1 MNVTKGLALALM
13 LGSLLGCSS
22 QERIMQAEILS
33 APAELSGR
41 AEVLP
46 IRQVLRPHDVLEV
59 IYHIAL
65 DSNAAYRIQSGDQ
78 LDLNFVSARGLS
90 GSKTVMPD
98 GTVSLEYVGSVKVA
112 GMTVRE
118 VEAKL
123 VELYS
128 QTLRN
133 PIISASI
140 PRAQSNLQN
149 LRDTLFSPGNGMSR
163 DITIGP
169 DGRATFPMLGSMSL
183 TGITLDDLQQ
193 TLSRRYASEVGPL
206 KVDVLLKSSAA
217 NEVYILG
224 EVGQPGAYPVRRPI
238 SVLEALTLARG
249 YTPRSNLSEVMVVN
263 RQGEQVITRTY
274 DIKSILKEKADA
286 VAYLQPDDL
295 LFIPKTGLA
304 EAGDTIRQL
313 SDLILFGGFN
323 FGFSYE
329 VNNRND

>member
-1 MNVTKGLALALM
+1 MNATKGLALAL
-13 LGSLLGCSS
+13 LLGVLSGCAS

-33 APAELSGR
+33 APVELAGR
-41 AEVLP
+41 TEVLP

-65 DSNAAYRIQSGDQ
+65 NSNAAYRVQSGDQ

-90 GSKTVMPD
+90 GSKIVMPD
-98 GTVSLEYVGSVKVA
+98 GTISLEYVGSVKVA
-112 GMTVRE
+112 GLTVRE

-123 VELYS
+123 VERYA

-149 LRDTLFSPGNGMSR
+149 LRDTLFSPGSGMSR

-183 TGITLDDLQQ
+183 AGVTLDELQE

-263 RQGEQVITRTY
+263 RQGDQVITRSY
-274 DIKSILKEKADA
+274 DIKSILKEKATA

-304 EAGDTIRQL
+304 EAGDTVRQL
-313 SDLILFGGFN
+313 SDLILFSGFN

-329 VNNRND
+329 VNNGNN

>member
-1 MNVTKGLALALM
+1 MNATKGIASAL
-13 LGSLLGCSS
+13 LLGTLFGCAS
-22 QERIMQAEILS
+22 QERIMQAQILS
-33 APAELSGR
+33 APEELAGR
-41 AEVLP
+41 TEILP

-78 LDLNFVSARGLS
+78 LDLNFVSARGMS

-98 GTVSLEYVGSVKVA
+98 GTVSLEYVGSVKVS
-112 GMTVRE
+112 GLTVKE

-123 VELYS
+123 VALYA

-133 PIISASI
+133 PIISASV

-149 LRDTLFSPGNGMSR
+149 LRDTLFSPGGGMSR
-163 DITIGP
+163 EITIGP

-183 TGITLDDLQQ
+183 AGVTLDDLQQ

-206 KVDVLLKSSAA
+206 KVDVLLKNSAA
-217 NEVYILG
+217 NEVFVLG
-224 EVGQPGAYPVRRPI
+224 EVGQPGAYAVRRPI

-249 YTPRSNLSEVMVVN
+249 YTPRSNLSEVMVIN

-274 DIKSILKEKADA
+274 DIKAVLKDKAA
-286 VAYLQPDDL
+286 AMAYLQPDDL

-304 EAGDTIRQL
+304 EAGDTVRQL
-313 SDLILFGGFN
+313 SDVILFSGFN

-329 VNNRND
+329 VNNGNN